1 MAFIEP
7 FLPLSG
13 KNVLFQRIFL
23 VLVLKR
29 LKFNCFMLQSQ
40 KMRCL
45 VLSRYPQ
52 KDPPERL
59 CISFS
64 SLLFPFPLTQEE

>member
-29 LKFNCFMLQSQ
+29 LKFHVTKPKNE
-40 KMRCL
+40 
-45 VLSRYPQ
+45 V
-52 KDPPERL
+52 
-59 CISFS
+59 FS
-64 SLLFPFPLTQEE
+64 VIEVSP